1 MCGVGVNQGRGTS
14 VNTKAWRPRL
24 GDREQGF
31 CEDQQ
36 EVQYDGNL
44 ELGSWEKKLE
54 PQQASDVE
62 GDRERGVSEGTPIS
76 SLDSWVSEVT
86 RLTIQGDN
94 RCNGARVEARR
105 PWWGQGDQG

>member
-1 MCGVGVNQGRGTS
+1 MCGVGVNQGRGPS

-54 PQQASDVE
+54 PQQASDLE

-76 SLDSWVSEVT
+76 SLDSSVSEVT
-86 RLTIQGDN
+86 RGTIDVMGQEWKPEDRGGGRGIKGD
-94 RCNGARVEARR
+94 VL
-105 PWWGQGDQG
+105 D